1 MSGDI
6 LSQDE
11 IDALILRT
19 NTDEIDPAMLY
30 RMSNLITPEMVS
42 TVKAMLKRYYYAL
55 THCGY
60 EEQRIA
66 KYNLR
71 QAAFKVWLNRYGFLD
86 KSDFIDFINDEV
98 KKRGL
103 HWKLGIRGA

>member
-1 MSGDI
+1 MGKEI

-11 IDALILRT
+11 IDDLINHT
-19 NTDEIDPAMLY
+19 NGIEPMFKLSNIISPEITSA
-30 RMSNLITPEMVS
+30 
-42 TVKAMLKRYYYAL
+42 VKTMLKRYYYTL
-55 THCGY
+55 THCSF

>member
-1 MSGDI
+1 MSNEI

-11 IDALILRT
+11 IDELISRARK
-19 NTDEIDPAMLY
+19 IDAMIPFRL
-30 RMSNLITPEMVS
+30 SNVVAPEMTS
-42 TVKAMLKRYYYAL
+42 GVKAMLKRYYYAL
-55 THCGY
+55 THYGY
-60 EEQRIA
+60 QEQRIA

-103 HWKLGIRGA
+103 HWKLGIRGT

>member
-1 MSGDI
+1 MEAI
-6 LSQDE
+6 NTTIPFRLS
-11 IDALILRT
+11 
-19 NTDEIDPAMLY
+19 NMV
-30 RMSNLITPEMVS
+30 TPEIAS
-42 TVKAMLKRYYYAL
+42 AVKAMLKRYYYAL
-55 THCGY
+55 TNCSF

-71 QAAFKVWLNRYGFLD
+71 QAAFKVWLNKYGFLD

-103 HWKLGIRGA
+103 TWKLGHAR